1 MTMSSPFSLEPG
13 TRWDGNDGNWS
24 TFVIGVGQ
32 PFQQFAVLPSTKS
45 ADVWV
50 PVSDGC
56 VGLSWTGFD
65 CANSRG
71 VGTVNGIQSAG
82 FLTNESTSWDQ
93 LGIYQ
98 LPSEQALFGTSNNGL
113 YGLDT
118 LALSDSYSVSFH
130 NWTIAGIA
138 TPDFWLGTLGLG
150 SESSEFAV
158 LETSVPSLLTSMRS
172 NGEIPSLSYGYAA
185 GAFYG
190 W

>member
-1 MTMSSPFSLEPG
+1 M
-13 TRWDGNDGNWS
+13 
-24 TFVIGVGQ
+24 
-32 PFQQFAVLPSTKS
+32 A
-45 ADVWV
+45 
-50 PVSDGC
+50 DGC
-56 VGLSWTGFD
+56 AGLSWTGFD

-71 VGTVNGIQSAG
+71 VGRVNRTQAPG
-82 FLTNESTSWDQ
+82 FLSNESTSWQQ

-98 LPSEQALFGTSNNGL
+98 LPTEQALYGTENNGL

-118 LALSDSYSVSFH
+118 LALSDSYNVSFY

-158 LETSVPSLLTSMRS
+158 LEASVPSLLSTMKASE
-172 NGEIPSLSYGYAA
+172 EIPSVSYGYAA

-190 W
+190 Q